1 MQYGLY
7 SPSNLK
13 TSPFTRGR
21 TALPSSDVVVV
32 GAGPYG
38 LSVAAHLAAARID
51 HRVFGVPMHTWR
63 TAMPS
68 GMLLKSDSCA
78 SSLSSPEPGCLL
90 SDYCSERGV
99 PYGDRDVPISL
110 ETFVDYGLSFQKRL
124 VPHLEQAAVDR
135 ITYTGRGYDLDMST
149 GETVKAQR
157 IVLAVGITHFARMPQ
172 NLSAMESDRITHSS
186 AHRDFEEFAGRD
198 VTVIGAG
205 SSAVDIAVDLAKAGA
220 HSRLVA
226 RAPAVRF
233 STKPDG
239 GPRTRRQR
247 LRHPMS
253 GLGPGWGSRLSCD
266 VPGLFRYAPERI
278 RGEVVRRHLGPSS
291 PWHLRDAFESTV
303 EIVTGRRLGDVK
315 DVPGGSIR
323 LELLGTDADVPLWLE
338 TDHVIC
344 ATGYR
349 ADLSRLTMLDS
360 GLRAAI
366 RTANDAP
373 ALDASFQSSAPGLYF
388 VGNAAAM
395 TFGPLMRFVFGT
407 SFTASRLV
415 DRIRTARN

>member
-1 MQYGLY
+1 M
-7 SPSNLK
+7 
-13 TSPFTRGR
+13 TSTFTGGR

-38 LSVAAHLAAARID
+38 LSVAAHLAAAGID
-51 HRVFGVPMHTWR
+51 HRVFGVPMQTWR
-63 TAMPS
+63 TAMPRQ
-68 GMLLKSDSCA
+68 MLLKSDGCA
-78 SSLSSPEPGCLL
+78 SSLSSPQPGCLL
-90 SDYCSERGV
+90 SDYCLERGV
-99 PYGDRDVPISL
+99 PYGDRDIPVPL
-110 ETFVDYGLSFQKRL
+110 ETFVDYGLSFQRRL
-124 VPHLEQAAVDR
+124 VPHLERAAVDR
-135 ITYTGRGYDLDMST
+135 IMHTGRDYRVDLST
-149 GETVKAQR
+149 GETVNAR
-157 IVLAVGITHFARMPQ
+157 RVVMAVGITHFARMPE
-172 NLSAMESDRITHSS
+172 NFSDVGSSRVTHSS
-186 AHRDFEEFAGRD
+186 AHREFEEFAGQD

-205 SSAVDIAVDLAKAGA
+205 SSAVDIAVELAKAGA
-220 HSRLVA
+220 HSRLVT
-226 RAPAVRF
+226 RGPAVMF
-233 STKPDG
+233 SAKPDG
-239 GPRTRRQR
+239 GPQTRRGR

-266 VPGLFRYAPERI
+266 VPGLFRYAPEKI

-291 PWHLRDAFESTV
+291 PWHLREAFESSV
-303 EIVTGRRLGDVK
+303 ELVTARRIGEVKETEAGR
-315 DVPGGSIR
+315 IR
-323 LELLGTDADVPLWLE
+323 VELLGTEADQPLSVS

-349 ADLSRLTMLDS
+349 ADLSRLTMLDP

-407 SFTASRLV
+407 SFAASRLV
-415 DRIRTARN
+415 GRVGRTRY

>member
-1 MQYGLY
+1 
-7 SPSNLK
+7 
-13 TSPFTRGR
+13 
-21 TALPSSDVVVV
+21 
-32 GAGPYG
+32 
-38 LSVAAHLAAARID
+38 
-51 HRVFGVPMHTWR
+51 
-63 TAMPS
+63 
-68 GMLLKSDSCA
+68 
-78 SSLSSPEPGCLL
+78 
-90 SDYCSERGV
+90 
-99 PYGDRDVPISL
+99 L
-110 ETFVDYGLSFQKRL
+110 ETFVDYGLSFQRRL
-124 VPHLEQAAVDR
+124 VPHLEEAAVDR
-135 ITYTGRGYDLDMST
+135 ITHTGRGYHVDLAT
-149 GETVKAQR
+149 GETVNAR
-157 IVLAVGITHFARMPQ
+157 RVVMAVGITHFARMPE
-172 NLSAMESDRITHSS
+172 NLSNVASDRVTHSS
-186 AHRDFEEFAGRD
+186 THRDFEEFAGRD

-205 SSAVDIAVDLAKAGA
+205 SSAVDVAVALAKAGA

-226 RAPAVRF
+226 RGPAVPF
-233 STKPDG
+233 STKPDD

-266 VPGLFRYAPERI
+266 VPGLFRYAPKEI

-291 PWHLRDAFESTV
+291 PWHLREAFESTV
-303 EIVTGRRLGDVK
+303 EVVTGRRLGDAK
-315 DVPGGSIR
+315 EAPGGSIR
-323 LELLGTDADVPLWLE
+323 LELLGTDADVPLWLD

-407 SFTASRLV
+407 SFAATRLV
-415 DRIRTARN
+415 SRIGATRE

>member
-1 MQYGLY
+1 
-7 SPSNLK
+7 
-13 TSPFTRGR
+13 
-21 TALPSSDVVVV
+21 
-32 GAGPYG
+32 
-38 LSVAAHLAAARID
+38 
-51 HRVFGVPMHTWR
+51 
-63 TAMPS
+63 
-68 GMLLKSDSCA
+68 MLLKSEGCA

-90 SDYCSERGV
+90 SDYCLERGV
-99 PYGDRDVPISL
+99 PYGDMGIPVPL
-110 ETFVDYGLSFQKRL
+110 ETFVDYGLSFQRRL
-124 VPHLEQAAVDR
+124 VPHLEQAGVDR
-135 ITYTGRGYDLDMST
+135 ITHSGRGYQVDLTT
-149 GETVKAQR
+149 GETVDAR
-157 IVLAVGITHFARMPQ
+157 RVVVAVGITHFARMPETF
-172 NLSAMESDRITHSS
+172 SHVHSDHITHSS

-205 SSAVDIAVDLAKAGA
+205 SSAVDIAVELAKAGA

-226 RAPAVRF
+226 RGPAVRF

-266 VPGLFRYAPERI
+266 VPGLFRYGPKKI

-303 EIVTGRRLGDVK
+303 EVVTARRLGDVK
-315 DVPGGSIR
+315 EVPGGSIR
-323 LELLGTDADVPLWLE
+323 LELLGTDADVPLCLE

-373 ALDASFQSSAPGLYF
+373 ALDGSFQSSVPGLYF

-415 DRIRTARN
+415 HGLVRTCD